1 MRPYTNSVRSRVST
15 LVEYYASIGSGFRV
29 SVFGLS
35 IGTVSLITGNKRSTV
50 FYPRAPMY
58 FFVGAFYFPSQS
70 LTPKSLHPIPGTLNS
85 EPYPKFPD

>member
-1 MRPYTNSVRSRVST
+1 MRPYANSVRCRVST

-35 IGTVSLITGNKRSTV
+35 IGTVSLITGNNKRSTV

-58 FFVGAFYFPSQS
+58 FFFGAFDLPSQS
-70 LTPKSLHPIPGTLNS
+70 LTPKSLHPIP
-85 EPYPKFPD
+85 